1 MNILYLHHSWK
12 TLSAMSDRIV
22 YIWVILSLFLLF
34 LSLDNVKKW
43 SKLNLFEMNYCDQ
56 HVASHTDCI
65 DRNRKNCTL
74 HQQVATLVQSL
85 WLGAVW
91 HNSPISRL
99 VTDSSWHT
107 DIPAPFFPPH
117 YPLPGFTSFRHREP
131 GVHVWDPGESV
142 CGDGEAPWRHA
153 GDDSLQWKGETSWEA
168 HQVSDHTGDL
178 LIVCRL

>member
-1 MNILYLHHSWK
+1 MLRNGQNWIYLKWITVINMWPVTQTALTVIGRIALFTSRWRH
-12 TLSAMSDRIV
+12 LSKVSD
-22 YIWVILSLFLLF
+22 WGLS
-34 LSLDNVKKW
+34 D
-43 SKLNLFEMNYCDQ
+43 
-56 HVASHTDCI
+56 T
-65 DRNRKNCTL
+65 T
-74 HQQVATLVQSL
+74 
-85 WLGAVW
+85 
-91 HNSPISRL
+91 PISRL

-153 GDDSLQWKGETSWEA
+153 GDDPLQWKGETSWEA